1 MIRGGILITGT
12 EVLTGII
19 TDKNGPWLSE
29 QMRSVGIQPA
39 QITIVGDRPEDLHSA
54 LEAMAASGLDLV
66 VTSGG
71 LGPTADDLTA
81 EVVGG
86 FQKRAMVLDEPLEQ
100 QIAEILKGL
109 SARWANLDMDA
120 VRAANRKQA
129 VVPEGSFI
137 LDPVGTA
144 PGLVVPPAEGET
156 GPVVVVL
163 PGPPRELKPMW
174 AASLQTEPLREM
186 LENAP
191 AFERRIVRMFGIPES
206 ELASALTA
214 MEAEGVSFDGLEV
227 TTCLRRGE
235 IEVATTFE
243 SEASS
248 RYGLFEAAM
257 IDRFGPLIHALDG
270 QTIDESV
277 AQLLENSSLAVGE
290 SCTGG
295 LFTGRLTDQ
304 RGASAWLK
312 GGVVAY
318 SNQAKVELLGVSP
331 DSIEANG
338 AVSEEV
344 AIELAE
350 GARRRFGSDYGVGIT
365 GIAGPD
371 GGTEEK
377 PVGLVWF
384 AAVGPDSKI
393 VRSVVVPGGR
403 ADVRDRATTIGLHLL
418 RRLLIGQLDN

>member
-19 TDKNGPWLSE
+19 VDKNGPWLSE
-29 QMRSVGIQPA
+29 QMREVGIQPA
-39 QITIVGDRPEDLHSA
+39 QITIVGDRPEDLVAA
-54 LEAMAASGLDLV
+54 LESMRAAELDLV

-86 FQKRAMVLDEPLEQ
+86 FQGREMVLDGPLEER
-100 QIAEILKGL
+100 IGEILAGL
-109 SARWANLDMDA
+109 SSRWPNLDMDA

-129 VVPEGSFI
+129 VVPAGSEI

-144 PGLVVPPAEGET
+144 PGLIVPPSTEA
-156 GPVVVVL
+156 GPVILVL

-174 AASLQTEPLREM
+174 HTALESDALKPILAA
-186 LENAP
+186 AP
-191 AFERRIVRMFGIPES
+191 DYERRIVRMFGIPES
-206 ELASALTA
+206 ELASALRE
-214 MEAEGVSFDGLEV
+214 MEEKGVDFTGLEV

-243 SEASS
+243 DEYSEAYST
-248 RYGLFEAAM
+248 FEDALVE
-257 IDRFGPLIHALDG
+257 RFGELIHAFDG
-270 QTIDESV
+270 ATIDQTV
-277 AQLLENSSLAVGE
+277 AKLLEGSSLAVGE

-295 LFTGRLTDQ
+295 LFAGRLTDLP
-304 RGASAWLK
+304 GASAWFR

-318 SNQAKVELLGVSP
+318 SNKAKSSLLGVDP
-331 DSIEANG
+331 ALIEAEG
-338 AVSEEV
+338 AVSESV
-344 AIELAE
+344 ATALAE
-350 GARRRFGSDYGVGIT
+350 GARSRFDAEFGVGIT

-384 AAVGPDSKI
+384 SVVGPQGTI
-393 VRSVVVPGGR
+393 TRSVVVPGGR
-403 ADVRDRATTIGLHLL
+403 ADIRDRATTIGLHLV
-418 RRLLIGQLDN
+418 RRLALDSAAS